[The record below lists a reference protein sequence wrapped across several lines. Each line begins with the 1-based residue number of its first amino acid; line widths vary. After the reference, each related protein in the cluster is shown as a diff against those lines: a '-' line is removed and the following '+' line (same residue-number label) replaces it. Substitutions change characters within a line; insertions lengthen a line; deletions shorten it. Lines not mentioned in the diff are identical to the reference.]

1 MTTTCSFQI
10 LHAVELFDHIPPECA
25 PKICN
30 GTHIH
35 NQALWREFFVT
46 LEVLR
51 NQCVSVGQDLVSV
64 MNEIRLTDSMGMP
77 SRRQLYSQHR
87 ALSRALMDSEL
98 QCLRRKG
105 QITLTRLQSLAKS
118 ISSNEKST
126 KHYHPNAECI
136 APPPPPHK
144 TEFSNQHVSNRLKEV
159 TAIFGEVDRAAR
171 RLEQLTE
178 QRRERLREIT
188 RQKALEE
195 EMKEV
200 SAFNIYA
207 MGTVARLLWYHSFV
221 LRMFNEF
228 FVVQQI
234 LLDLFEFS
242 FLVLSRF
249 LSRSFPV
256 SSNEMFKFNLK
267 RNIRHCL
274 CYQSNVMKC
283 TSKFGTFIFSVSL
296 FQHITQTEIVLK
308 IKKKKKNFK

>member
-1 MTTTCSFQI
+1 MQI
-10 LHAVELFDHIPPECA
+10 HHAIQLFDHIPPECA
-25 PKICN
+25 PKMCN
-30 GTHIH
+30 GTHVH

-126 KHYHPNAECI
+126 KHYHPNAESI
-136 APPPPPHK
+136 AHK
-144 TEFSNQHVSNRLKEV
+144 MDHSNHVSQRLKEV
-159 TAIFGEVDRAAR
+159 TSIFCEVDRAAR

-195 EMKEV
+195 EIKEV
-200 SAFNIYA
+200 HFRAYVLFSA
-207 MGTVARLLWYHSFV
+207 VV
-221 LRMFNEF
+221 LHF
-228 FVVQQI
+228 
-234 LLDLFEFS
+234 
-242 FLVLSRF
+242 
-249 LSRSFPV
+249 
-256 SSNEMFKFNLK
+256 
-267 RNIRHCL
+267 
-274 CYQSNVMKC
+274 
-283 TSKFGTFIFSVSL
+283 
-296 FQHITQTEIVLK
+296 
-308 IKKKKKNFK
+308 

>member
-1 MTTTCSFQI
+1 MHFQI
-10 LHAVELFDHIPPECA
+10 EKKKKFDEKINYVNRSQIIHAVELFDYIPPECA

-30 GTHIH
+30 GTHVH

-46 LEVLR
+46 LELLR
-51 NQCVSVGQDLVSV
+51 SQCVSVGQDLVSV
-64 MNEIRLTDSMGMP
+64 MNEIRLTDSLGMP

-118 ISSNEKST
+118 ISSNDKYNTIHNTTTEST
-126 KHYHPNAECI
+126 SFTAEY
-136 APPPPPHK
+136 
-144 TEFSNQHVSNRLKEV
+144 SNRHVSQRLKEV

-200 SAFNIYA
+200 NLRVNFLNLLFFLH
-207 MGTVARLLWYHSFV
+207 RLSIPL
-221 LRMFNEF
+221 N
-228 FVVQQI
+228 
-234 LLDLFEFS
+234 
-242 FLVLSRF
+242 
-249 LSRSFPV
+249 
-256 SSNEMFKFNLK
+256 
-267 RNIRHCL
+267 
-274 CYQSNVMKC
+274 
-283 TSKFGTFIFSVSL
+283 
-296 FQHITQTEIVLK
+296 
-308 IKKKKKNFK
+308 

>member
-1 MTTTCSFQI
+1 M
-10 LHAVELFDHIPPECA
+10 
-25 PKICN
+25 
-30 GTHIH
+30 
-35 NQALWREFFVT
+35 T
-46 LEVLR
+46 LELLR

-118 ISSNEKST
+118 ISSNEKPT
-126 KHYHPNAECI
+126 KHYHPNTEPI
-136 APPPPPHK
+136 AHK
-144 TEFSNQHVSNRLKEV
+144 TEYSNHHVSQRLKEV

-200 SAFNIYA
+200 
-207 MGTVARLLWYHSFV
+207 
-221 LRMFNEF
+221 
-228 FVVQQI
+228 
-234 LLDLFEFS
+234 
-242 FLVLSRF
+242 LSR
-249 LSRSFPV
+249 
-256 SSNEMFKFNLK
+256 N
-267 RNIRHCL
+267 
-274 CYQSNVMKC
+274 
-283 TSKFGTFIFSVSL
+283 
-296 FQHITQTEIVLK
+296 
-308 IKKKKKNFK
+308 

>member
-1 MTTTCSFQI
+1 M
-10 LHAVELFDHIPPECA
+10 HAVNLFDYIPPECA

-30 GTHIH
+30 GTHVH

-46 LEVLR
+46 LELLR

-64 MNEIRLTDSMGMP
+64 MNEIRLTDSLGIP

-118 ISSNEKST
+118 ISSNDKITTTITAATTNTNTNTS
-126 KHYHPNAECI
+126 HPFSKNVEAT
-136 APPPPPHK
+136 HK
-144 TEFSNQHVSNRLKEV
+144 LEYTNGHVAHRLKEV

-200 SAFNIYA
+200 TQHFLLFAFC
-207 MGTVARLLWYHSFV
+207 SFTID
-221 LRMFNEF
+221 
-228 FVVQQI
+228 FVS
-234 LLDLFEFS
+234 LLD
-242 FLVLSRF
+242 
-249 LSRSFPV
+249 
-256 SSNEMFKFNLK
+256 N
-267 RNIRHCL
+267 
-274 CYQSNVMKC
+274 
-283 TSKFGTFIFSVSL
+283 
-296 FQHITQTEIVLK
+296 
-308 IKKKKKNFK
+308 

>member
-1 MTTTCSFQI
+1 M
-10 LHAVELFDHIPPECA
+10 
-25 PKICN
+25 
-30 GTHIH
+30 
-35 NQALWREFFVT
+35 T

-64 MNEIRLTDSMGMP
+64 MNEIRLTDSLGMP

-118 ISSNEKST
+118 ISSMDKNST
-126 KHYHPNAECI
+126 NHHSTCI
-136 APPPPPHK
+136 AES
-144 TEFSNQHVSNRLKEV
+144 TTYNSECSNRHVAHRLKEV

-200 SAFNIYA
+200 QFGI
-207 MGTVARLLWYHSFV
+207 
-221 LRMFNEF
+221 F
-228 FVVQQI
+228 F
-234 LLDLFEFS
+234 
-242 FLVLSRF
+242 
-249 LSRSFPV
+249 
-256 SSNEMFKFNLK
+256 
-267 RNIRHCL
+267 
-274 CYQSNVMKC
+274 
-283 TSKFGTFIFSVSL
+283 G
-296 FQHITQTEIVLK
+296 
-308 IKKKKKNFK
+308 